1 MHLFA
6 DSIAL
11 KNALLSIF
19 KVVELTSYFD
29 KNCNEIEFADE
40 NYESYDATGD
50 LFIRYFPNITSFN
63 VPYSIFES
71 VRSLTISD
79 NPLLKSIDFEEED
92 YDTLNGYLIECLDK
106 IPAEGEQY
114 VLQFEGYNFTILSV
128 DNNTIQKVKIE
139 KR

>member
-1 MHLFA
+1 MLLFA

-11 KNALLSIF
+11 KNALLSNF

-79 NPLLKSIDFEEED
+79 NPLLKSIDFEEEERSF
-92 YDTLNGYLIECLDK
+92 YSHPFYFRCSTSLTIENR
-106 IPAEGEQY
+106 PFVY
-114 VLQFEGYNFTILSV
+114 V
-128 DNNTIQKVKIE
+128 
-139 KR
+139 